1 MVKEARRE
9 QMFSGLQKRGN
20 YVSFELGR
28 SKKPVSRK
36 LYKGKP
42 MGSERT
48 REYFIHN
55 GKRYYV

>member
-9 QMFSGLQKRGN
+9 QMFSRMRTQGN

-42 MGSERT
+42 RGSERT